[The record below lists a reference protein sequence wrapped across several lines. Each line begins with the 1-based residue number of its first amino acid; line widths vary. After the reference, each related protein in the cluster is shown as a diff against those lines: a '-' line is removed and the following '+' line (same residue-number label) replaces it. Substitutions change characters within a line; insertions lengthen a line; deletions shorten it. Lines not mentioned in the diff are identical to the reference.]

1 MTGIEIQGDLVSL
14 MLVYVMASLRF
25 LGLFTSLVI
34 FAGAALPFTV
44 RAWMSLVMALASA
57 SVINGSQVDLQVFS
71 NVFGLVFASSRE
83 ILIGAILGVLASSP
97 LYALQIAGRF
107 VSQQMGFAMADV
119 MDPMSDQRVSVI
131 GQLKYIV
138 GTWFWFSI
146 GGHLL
151 MTAAVVES
159 LKILPVGTP
168 VFAMFSFRGVQA
180 WITELFLLAVKMVL
194 PYFGALLLAELG
206 LGFIA
211 KTIPQMN
218 VFMLGFPIKILLGIF
233 LLSVFALSLVK
244 VLLPDA
250 VMDFL
255 MMFHLFFD
263 Q

>member
-1 MTGIEIQGDLVSL
+1 MTGIDIQGDTVSL

-44 RAWMSLVMALASA
+44 RVWMSLVMALASA
-57 SVINGSQVDLQVFS
+57 SVIRGSHVDLQLFS
-71 NVFGLVFASSRE
+71 DVFGLVFISSRE
-83 ILIGAILGVLASSP
+83 FLVGSILGVLASSP

-107 VSQQMGFAMADV
+107 ISQQMGFAMADI

-131 GQLKYIV
+131 GQLKYLV

-159 LKILPVGTP
+159 LHILPVGTP
-168 VFAMFSFRGVQA
+168 LFSLLSFRGAQA
-180 WITELFLLAVKMVL
+180 WITEMFLLAVKIVL
-194 PYFGALLLAELG
+194 PYFGALLLTELG

-233 LLSVFALSLVK
+233 LISVFALTLIK
-244 VLLPDA
+244 TLLPEA
-250 VMDFL
+250 IMDFL